1 MKDAEDKSSNRA
13 RIPCRRFPNT
23 LESRHSNKSI
33 RESTATRE
41 GQSMEKEAPRR
52 AAKKKIEKESEY
64 EVAEVETT
72 RPQQSPQPKAEKSTG
87 KSVEKVRQSLRFQ
100 VVQRKVET
108 PKEINI
114 PQMTIAGTELMPDQ
128 LEYEAELY
136 ACIATL
142 NSLMCNFE
150 KGNIELATYKR
161 QVQSLITDI
170 MKARIMLEKTG
181 ISMEDFLRNEK
192 IQEQYPIVME
202 KFKLLDSGDTLK
214 SFIESLSITKADL
227 ASSTAEIVSSLITLS
242 DYAQLGGDIVKVE
255 SLIPILDKVLSL
267 LKQFPT
273 TRGDYWGL
281 TLLDEWHVKLLAL
294 PADAILTPEET
305 NKLGLDVTRLL
316 DDFKRRLREI

>member
-1 MKDAEDKSSNRA
+1 
-13 RIPCRRFPNT
+13 
-23 LESRHSNKSI
+23 
-33 RESTATRE
+33 
-41 GQSMEKEAPRR
+41 
-52 AAKKKIEKESEY
+52 
-64 EVAEVETT
+64 
-72 RPQQSPQPKAEKSTG
+72 
-87 KSVEKVRQSLRFQ
+87 
-100 VVQRKVET
+100 
-108 PKEINI
+108 
-114 PQMTIAGTELMPDQ
+114 
-128 LEYEAELY
+128 
-136 ACIATL
+136 
-142 NSLMCNFE
+142 
-150 KGNIELATYKR
+150 
-161 QVQSLITDI
+161 

-281 TLLDEWHVKLLAL
+281 TLLDGWHVKLLAL

>member
-1 MKDAEDKSSNRA
+1 
-13 RIPCRRFPNT
+13 
-23 LESRHSNKSI
+23 
-33 RESTATRE
+33 
-41 GQSMEKEAPRR
+41 MEKEAPRR
-52 AAKKKIEKESEY
+52 VAKKKIEKESKDEAKEI
-64 EVAEVETT
+64 EVA
-72 RPQQSPQPKAEKSTG
+72 RPQQSPQLKTEKSID
-87 KSVEKVRQSLRFQ
+87 KSEDKAKQVFRFQ
-100 VVQRKVET
+100 VVQRKAEV
-108 PKEINI
+108 PREITG
-114 PQMTIAGTELMPDQ
+114 PSVMTVKRELTPDQ

-150 KGNIELATYKR
+150 KGNVELATYKR

-170 MKARIMLEKTG
+170 MKARILLERTG
-181 ISMEDFLRNEK
+181 ISMEEFLRNER
-192 IQEQYPIVME
+192 IPEQYPVVME
-202 KFKLLDSGDTLK
+202 KFGLLDSGDTLK
-214 SFIESLSITKADL
+214 SFLESLNITKADL

-242 DYAQLGGDIVKVE
+242 DYAHLGGEIVKVE

-267 LKQFPT
+267 LRQFPT

-281 TLLDEWHVKLLAL
+281 SLLDEWHNKLLAL